1 MKKTHARFYF
11 AVALCALLCLC
22 FLFGCK
28 PTDGTPDDSTVVT
41 TAPETEA
48 PAVEL
53 DIISGGATDY
63 VFVYPSKMSNSAY
76 DEVLDFYTDIS
87 LAFDCLGSFK
97 LSADNVESTSAH
109 EILVGNTSRPE
120 TAKAMEGLGEYSW
133 IITVVDEKLVI
144 AGGNEI
150 ATSEA
155 MKFFTENY
163 VKGKTSLTVMSDIC
177 DKYISAPVVIA
188 ASPED
193 YYHDLDSTKPEIKID
208 FYAYPAV
215 DLSKSVLKV
224 GDVDYTGSAKWGDGS
239 VVLSGVEFVPGAYK
253 LELTIFDT
261 AGGTAEYTHHFGCGN
276 TPDVMSLYK
285 GELHAHTSDS
295 DGVGTPRDAYIY
307 ARDVAGLD
315 FFAVTDHSNSC
326 TSATYLKKHL
336 EVADEL
342 YQPGKYVTMYGY
354 EQTYNITSGYYGHL
368 NTINSR
374 KAYSTR
380 TSHNLRQY
388 YEAMAKAEDCIVQF
402 NHPGYKWGNF
412 LEYEMWSELYDSVVN
427 LYEFKGSGYDT
438 EWALCLAKGWHVSP
452 MHNEDNHSA
461 TWGTANEAVGYVLA
475 PALTRDNLVDAMNL
489 NRTYTTTDGS
499 LKIYYSINGEW
510 LGSRLDDPEKLNVK
524 AELSTSKSGGLGNVY
539 LVAED
544 NVVVAS
550 VSLGTKKS
558 YTWELTLEPEYD
570 YYYIKVS
577 NSECFAVTAPVWV
590 ENRDLISITDMSQS
604 LQVNRAGSEDY
615 GVTAKVKN
623 TSDKTLN
630 DVTVKFYRSTLAGF
644 DISKAQPIATVNLG
658 TMAPG
663 AEMDASCLSIY
674 DKSYCRITAVV
685 SAKNGSAVYSDTKY
699 TMLSCITV
707 TEIMPNTSSYGYLE
721 LYNNSDAELNLQNV
735 AMRFYAKAGAD
746 SASLT
751 ENTWRFN
758 GKVKAHSV
766 AVIWFRSNA
775 NLTVADFNKKYGT
788 SLVEGENLF
797 ILDTTKQIKTDVT
810 SQYEVTYGGTVVSR
824 IWFNWGEDSGEVKSG
839 KSVTYSYQKLYTL
852 TETKLSA
859 TSEPTPGT
867 VATEQIPAVVNN

>member
-1 MKKTHARFYF
+1 M
-11 AVALCALLCLC
+11 
-22 FLFGCK
+22 
-28 PTDGTPDDSTVVT
+28 
-41 TAPETEA
+41 
-48 PAVEL
+48 
-53 DIISGGATDY
+53 
-63 VFVYPSKMSNSAY
+63 
-76 DEVLDFYTDIS
+76 
-87 LAFDCLGSFK
+87 
-97 LSADNVESTSAH
+97 
-109 EILVGNTSRPE
+109 
-120 TAKAMEGLGEYSW
+120 
-133 IITVVDEKLVI
+133 
-144 AGGNEI
+144 
-150 ATSEA
+150 
-155 MKFFTENY
+155 
-163 VKGKTSLTVMSDIC
+163 
-177 DKYISAPVVIA
+177 
-188 ASPED
+188 
-193 YYHDLDSTKPEIKID
+193 
-208 FYAYPAV
+208 
-215 DLSKSVLKV
+215 
-224 GDVDYTGSAKWGDGS
+224 
-239 VVLSGVEFVPGAYK
+239 
-253 LELTIFDT
+253 
-261 AGGTAEYTHHFGCGN
+261 
-276 TPDVMSLYK
+276 
-285 GELHAHTSDS
+285 
-295 DGVGTPRDAYIY
+295 
-307 ARDVAGLD
+307 
-315 FFAVTDHSNSC
+315 
-326 TSATYLKKHL
+326 
-336 EVADEL
+336 
-342 YQPGKYVTMYGY
+342 
-354 EQTYNITSGYYGHL
+354 
-368 NTINSR
+368 
-374 KAYSTR
+374 
-380 TSHNLRQY
+380 
-388 YEAMAKAEDCIVQF
+388 
-402 NHPGYKWGNF
+402 
-412 LEYEMWSELYDSVVN
+412 
-427 LYEFKGSGYDT
+427 
-438 EWALCLAKGWHVSP
+438 
-452 MHNEDNHSA
+452 
-461 TWGTANEAVGYVLA
+461 
-475 PALTRDNLVDAMNL
+475 
-489 NRTYTTTDGS
+489 
-499 LKIYYSINGEW
+499 
-510 LGSRLDDPEKLNVK
+510 
-524 AELSTSKSGGLGNVY
+524 
-539 LVAED
+539 
-544 NVVVAS
+544 
-550 VSLGTKKS
+550 SLGTKKS